1 MILMSALLATLLLI
15 ATFAFFVIAV
25 TAYVTVIWRKRSPV
39 SYFDLSVLGK
49 QGNRLA
55 GAAFLFWNL
64 AILCSVLSGF
74 AMLFRR

>member
-1 MILMSALLATLLLI
+1 MHSSMILMSALLATLLLI

-49 QGNRLA
+49 Q
-55 GAAFLFWNL
+55 
-64 AILCSVLSGF
+64 
-74 AMLFRR
+74 